1 MEMSIE
7 PEVDKI
13 GTCLQQASLKYFP
26 VIFAIRLLIMVLIRR
41 NTLYPKRG
49 TPSRTSKSVIGR
61 TPDDQECDLT
71 QTRRLNV

>member
-13 GTCLQQASLKYFP
+13 GTYLQQASLKHFL

-41 NTLYPKRG
+41 IILYPRRG
-49 TPSRTSKSVIGR
+49 TLPERAKV
-61 TPDDQECDLT
+61 
-71 QTRRLNV
+71 

>member
-13 GTCLQQASLKYFP
+13 GTNSLKYLP

>member
-7 PEVDKI
+7 PEVEKI

-41 NTLYPKRG
+41 NTLYPKG
-49 TPSRTSKSVIGR
+49 VPLPEQAKV
-61 TPDDQECDLT
+61 
-71 QTRRLNV
+71 

>member
-13 GTCLQQASLKYFP
+13 ATCLQHATLKYFH

-71 QTRRLNV
+71 QTKRLNV

>member
-49 TPSRTSKSVIGR
+49 TLPERAKV
-61 TPDDQECDLT
+61 
-71 QTRRLNV
+71 

>member
-26 VIFAIRLLIMVLIRR
+26 VIFAIRLLIMVLDLIRR
-41 NTLYPKRG
+41 NTLNNMYPKKVPLPERA
-49 TPSRTSKSVIGR
+49 KV
-61 TPDDQECDLT
+61 
-71 QTRRLNV
+71 